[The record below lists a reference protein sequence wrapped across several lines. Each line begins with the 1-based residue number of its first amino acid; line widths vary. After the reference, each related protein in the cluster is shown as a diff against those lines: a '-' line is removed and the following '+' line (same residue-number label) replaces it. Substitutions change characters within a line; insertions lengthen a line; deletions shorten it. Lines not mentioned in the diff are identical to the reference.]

1 MKVILKTDVHHV
13 GRAGQILNVKD
24 GYARNYLLPRKLA
37 IHAESKSLKEWN
49 YKKKIAELR
58 SKKAQLLRNELG
70 EKMKGI
76 KLSFQKQT
84 TKQGKLFGS
93 ITVSDISSKL
103 KAQGF
108 DIDKK
113 FIQLSTPI
121 KTIGDHKVDID
132 LGESSAS
139 IEISVQTE
147 KQKNEKTSTLSKLVK
162 LSKSLTGQSSKQE
175 EPADTGST
183 EIKQ

>member
-24 GYARNYLLPRKLA
+24 GYARNYLLPRKMA
-37 IHAESKSLKEWN
+37 ISAESKSLKEWN
-49 YKKKIAELR
+49 YKKKAAELR

-70 EKMKGI
+70 KKMGGI

-93 ITVSDISSKL
+93 ITVNDISSKL
-103 KAQGF
+103 KTQGF

-113 FIQLSTPI
+113 FIQLSAPI
-121 KTIGDHKVDID
+121 KAVGDYKIDID
-132 LGESSAS
+132 LGENSAS
-139 IEISVQTE
+139 IEVSIQAE
-147 KQKNEKTSTLSKLVK
+147 KQKSEKPSTLSKLVK

-175 EPADTGST
+175 EPAETDSSET
-183 EIKQ
+183 KK